1 MTSLNDLNF
10 DPWVLCHSLSR
21 SASKENAFEPRTN
34 RICSTHQLLS
44 HNEFN
49 RCVARYDGNKSVRS
63 FSCWDQL
70 LTMAFAQLTYRES
83 LRDIEVCLR
92 AQRGKLYHSGLAGPI
107 KRSTLADANET
118 RDWRI
123 YADFAQSLIQ
133 TARPLYSD
141 TELEIDLDAT
151 LYALDS
157 TTIDLCLSLFPWAQ
171 FRRAKAAI
179 KLHTLMEIQS
189 SIPVFIAITSGRVH
203 DINVLDAI
211 TPEPGSFMVMDR
223 GYVDFARLY
232 RIQLALA
239 FFVIRSKDNLQ
250 YSRRYS
256 RAHDRTTGVRSDQ
269 TIRLTGPKSSLFY
282 PAELRRVSYHA
293 LDIDRRFV
301 FLTNNFSVSPQTI
314 AALYKYRWR
323 IELFFKWI
331 KQHLRIKKFYG
342 TSINSVKIQVW
353 TAISVYVLVAI
364 IKKELGLKQDIY
376 TILQVLSLTL
386 FEKTPI
392 LSLFDSYDESFQRTD
407 STNQLSLWE
416 I

>member
-1 MTSLNDLNF
+1 MF
-10 DPWVLCHSLSR
+10 
-21 SASKENAFEPRTN
+21 A
-34 RICSTHQLLS
+34 QLISFFS

-49 RCVARYDGNKSVRS
+49 RCVARYQGNKSVRS

-70 LTMAFAQLTYRES
+70 LAMSFAQLTYRES

-92 AQRGKLYHSGLAGPI
+92 AQRGKLYHSGLAGPV
-107 KRSTLADANET
+107 KRSTLADANES

-203 DINVLDAI
+203 DINLLDAI

-223 GYVDFARLY
+223 GYIDFARLY

-250 YSRRYS
+250 YSRRSS

-269 TIRLTGPKSSLFY
+269 TILLTGPKSSLFY
-282 PAELRRVSYHA
+282 PVELRRVSYHA

-301 FLTNNFSVSPQTI
+301 FLTNNFSVSAQTI
-314 AALYKYRWR
+314 ADLYKYRWR

-407 STNQLSLWE
+407 STNQLNLWE

>member
-1 MTSLNDLNF
+1 VDQG
-10 DPWVLCHSLSR
+10 
-21 SASKENAFEPRTN
+21 RTVFA
-34 RICSTHQLLS
+34 QLISYLS

-49 RCVARYDGNKSVRS
+49 RCVARYNGNKGVRS
-63 FSCWDQL
+63 FSCWDHL
-70 LTMAFAQLTYRES
+70 LTMVFAQLTYRES

-92 AQRGKLYHSGLAGPI
+92 AQRGKLYHSGFAGPV
-107 KRSTLADANET
+107 KRSTLADANES

-133 TARPLYSD
+133 IARPLYAN
-141 TELEIDLDAT
+141 TELEIELEAT

-171 FRRAKAAI
+171 FRRAKSAI

-189 SIPVFIAITSGRVH
+189 SIPVFIAVTSGRVV
-203 DINVLDAI
+203 DVTVLDAL
-211 TPEPGSFMVMDR
+211 TPEPGSFIVMDR

-239 FFVIRSKDNLQ
+239 FFVIRAKDNLQ
-250 YSRRYS
+250 YIRRYS
-256 RAHDRTTGVRSDQ
+256 HSHDRSTGVRSDQ
-269 TIRLTGPKSSLFY
+269 TILLTGPKSSLFY

-301 FLTNNFSVSPQTI
+301 FLTNNFSVSPQSI

-342 TSINSVKIQVW
+342 TSVNSVKVQLW
-353 TAISVYVLVAI
+353 TAISVYILVAI
-364 IKKELGLKQDIY
+364 IKKKLGLKHDIY

-392 LSLFDSYDESFQRTD
+392 LSLFDDYDPQSQTTD
-407 STNQLSLWE
+407 LSNQLNLWE

>member
-1 MTSLNDLNF
+1 LNQG
-10 DPWVLCHSLSR
+10 
-21 SASKENAFEPRTN
+21 RTVFA
-34 RICSTHQLLS
+34 QLVSFFS

-49 RCVARYDGNKSVRS
+49 RCVARYQGNKSVRS

-70 LTMAFAQLTYRES
+70 LTMSFAQLTYRES

-92 AQRGKLYHSGLAGPI
+92 AQRGKLYHSGLAGPV
-107 KRSTLADANET
+107 KRSTLADANES

-133 TARPLYSD
+133 TARPLYTD

-203 DINVLDAI
+203 DINLLDAI

-223 GYVDFARLY
+223 GFVDFARLY

-256 RAHDRTTGVRSDQ
+256 RAHDRSTGVRSDQ
-269 TIRLTGPKSSLFY
+269 TILLTGPKSSLFY
-282 PAELRRVSYHA
+282 PVELRRVTYHA

-301 FLTNNFSVSPQTI
+301 FLTNNFSVSAQTI
-314 AALYKYRWR
+314 ADVYKYRWR

-364 IKKELGLKQDIY
+364 IKKEFGLKQDIY

-392 LSLFDSYDESFQRTD
+392 LSLFDSYDKSFQRTD
-407 STNQLSLWE
+407 STNQLNLWE